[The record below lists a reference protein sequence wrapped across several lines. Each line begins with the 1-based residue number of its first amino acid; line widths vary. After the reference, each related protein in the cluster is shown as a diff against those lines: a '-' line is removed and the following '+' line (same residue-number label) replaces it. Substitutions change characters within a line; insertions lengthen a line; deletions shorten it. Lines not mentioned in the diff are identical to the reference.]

1 MPSEKEKIFKFTN
14 IQKQLR
20 APFVVYA
27 DFECI
32 LKEMDVETSSIGIS
46 EEGTSKT
53 INYQQHVPCSY
64 SYKVVSDIPDYQ
76 PELKLSDVSEN
87 VAKDFLDDIQNVADH
102 IMTEYILK
110 LKAKPHENQ
119 LSPEQKQ
126 YYLDG
131 DCHICGEAIPSG
143 DDVSFGERRVLDHCH
158 FIDEPG
164 KPFGKFRGPV
174 HNNCNLRYK
183 IDPKKVETTST

>member
-32 LKEMDVETSSIGIS
+32 LKETGIETSLIGIS

-53 INYQQHVPCSY
+53 VKYQDHVPISY
-64 SYKVVSDIPDYQ
+64 AYKVVSDIPDYQ

-110 LKAKPHENQ
+110 LKAKPTKTNF
-119 LSPEQKQ
+119 L
-126 YYLDG
+126 
-131 DCHICGEAIPSG
+131 PSRSNIILM
-143 DDVSFGERRVLDHCH
+143 VTVIYVVKRFL
-158 FIDEPG
+158 
-164 KPFGKFRGPV
+164 
-174 HNNCNLRYK
+174 L
-183 IDPKKVETTST
+183 ETTYLLVNVGCSITAISSTSLENRLVNFVVLRIIIAT